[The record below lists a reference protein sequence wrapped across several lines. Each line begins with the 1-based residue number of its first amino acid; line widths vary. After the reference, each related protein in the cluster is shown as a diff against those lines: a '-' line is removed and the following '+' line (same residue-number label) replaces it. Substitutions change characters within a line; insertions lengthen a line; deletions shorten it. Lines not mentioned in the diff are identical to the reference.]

1 MGSIFLVRIFI
12 KSTSLMFDLKIAS
25 PQIWLQK
32 VLDNFD
38 EFLIDHASCEKKA
51 AGMAISLAS
60 HYYQH
65 MDLVEA
71 MTDLALEEMNH
82 FRQCVRL
89 LKERNI
95 ALKPDVKDHYI
106 TELRKHVRNGK
117 REFLLDRLV
126 LFAIVEKRGH
136 ERFGLIAEG
145 LKEGKLKEFYRV
157 ITRSEANHFEL
168 FINLAKQHFDE
179 SEVIERTDQLLTVE
193 AEVIANLVIT
203 PRLH

>member
-1 MGSIFLVRIFI
+1 
-12 KSTSLMFDLKIAS
+12 MFDLKTVSSQA
-25 PQIWLQK
+25 WLQK
-32 VLDNFD
+32 VLDHFD
-38 EFLIDHASCEKKA
+38 DFLVDHASCEKKA

-65 MDLVEA
+65 IDLVEA

-89 LKERNI
+89 LRDRKI
-95 ALKPDVKDHYI
+95 SLKPDVKDHYI
-106 TELRKHVRNGK
+106 TDLRAHVRNGK
-117 REFLLDRLV
+117 REFFLDRLV

-136 ERFGLIAEG
+136 ERFGMVAEG
-145 LKEGKLKEFYRV
+145 LEEGKLKEFYRV

-168 FINLAKQHFDE
+168 FIKLAEQYFDAQ
-179 SEVIERTDQLLTVE
+179 EVRERTDQLLVVE
-193 AEVIANLVIT
+193 AEVITQLAIT